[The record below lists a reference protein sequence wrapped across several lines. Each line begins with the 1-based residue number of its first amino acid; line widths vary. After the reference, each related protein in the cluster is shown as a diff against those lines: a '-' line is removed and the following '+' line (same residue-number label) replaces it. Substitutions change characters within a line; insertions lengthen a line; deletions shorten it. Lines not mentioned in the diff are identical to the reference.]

1 MRETTT
7 QKFSLAKATLLV
19 FAMFIFDNAR
29 ADAQAN
35 FYEGKTIRMI
45 VGFTAGGGYDA
56 YTRTIG
62 RHMGKHIPGNPA
74 IIVENMPGA
83 GSMISANYVF
93 KAAKPDGLT
102 IGHFIGGLFLQQLLA
117 KPGIEFDAAKFQY
130 VGVPGQDNF
139 VIGVAKSTNITDIES
154 WIASKQVVK
163 FGGVASGSGSDDIPN
178 VLKVTLGLPIQLVSG
193 YKGTADVRLAFN
205 SGEVAG
211 LSNSWESTK
220 STWRKELESGD
231 LKLILQATLKP
242 HPEFPKLPMALSYAK
257 TDEAKRLISTVVA
270 RARRNRASLRAAAE
284 HANRAGADRSQSIY
298 GHHERSG
305 FSRRGQE
312 GQSRYQSRRRRRAG
326 TKRQRDFKARAG
338 AGQQAQRNF
347 KVMVFGGPSYWNEVN
362 YPGGATRN

>member
-1 MRETTT
+1 MI
-7 QKFSLAKATLLV
+7 KLLLV
-19 FAMFIFDNAR
+19 LACALGSLLFPQTPAS
-29 ADAQAN
+29 AQGN

-45 VGFTAGGGYDA
+45 VGFTPGGGYDA

-62 RHMGKHIPGNPA
+62 RHLAKHIPGNPA
-74 IIVENMPGA
+74 ILVENMPGA
-83 GSMISANYVF
+83 GSMISANYTF

-102 IGHFIGGLFLQQLLA
+102 IGHFIGGLFLQQLLG

-139 VIGVAKSTNITDIES
+139 VIGVAKSTGITDVDS
-154 WIASKQVVK
+154 WLASKQVVK

-178 VLKVTLGLPIQLVSG
+178 ILKATLGFPIQLVSG

-231 LKLILQATLKP
+231 LKLVLQATLKP

-257 TDEAKRLISTVVA
+257 TDEAKRLISTVA
-270 RARRNRASLRAAAE
+270 RVHGPTVRPYVLPPNTPKDRVEILRKAFMDTMKDPEFLAE
-284 HANRAGADRSQSIY
+284 AKKANLDINP
-298 GHHERSG
+298 E
-305 FSRRGQE
+305 
-312 GQSRYQSRRRRRAG
+312 
-326 TKRQRDFKARAG
+326 D
-338 AGQQAQRNF
+338 
-347 KVMVFGGPSYWNEVN
+347 
-362 YPGGATRN
+362 GATLEQNVKEILKLEPSLVAKLKEFLK

>member
-1 MRETTT
+1 MRERFK
-7 QKFSLAKATLLV
+7 QPSRLAAAVLILLGI
-19 FAMFIFDNAR
+19 FIF
-29 ADAQAN
+29 ADARVNAQTT
-35 FYEGKTIRMI
+35 FYDGKAIRMI
-45 VGFTAGGGYDA
+45 VGFTPGGGYDA

-117 KPGIEFDAAKFQY
+117 KPGIEFDAAKFHY
-130 VGVPGQDNF
+130 VGVPAQDNF
-139 VIGVAKSTNITDIES
+139 VIGIAKSTGIADVES
-154 WIASKQVVK
+154 WLASKQVVK

-220 STWRKELESGD
+220 STWRKELETGE
-231 LKLILQATLKP
+231 LKLVLQVTLKP
-242 HPEFPKLPMALSYAK
+242 HPEFLKLPMALNYAK
-257 TDEAKRLISTVVA
+257 TDEAKRLISTVA
-270 RARRNRASLRAAAE
+270 RVHGATVRPYVLPPNTP
-284 HANRAGADRSQSIY
+284 ADRVQIIRKAFMDTMKDPDFLAEAKKANLDINPADGIELEQSVKEILKL
-298 GHHERSG
+298 E
-305 FSRRGQE
+305 
-312 GQSRYQSRRRRRAG
+312 
-326 TKRQRDFKARAG
+326 
-338 AGQQAQRNF
+338 
-347 KVMVFGGPSYWNEVN
+347 
-362 YPGGATRN
+362 PGLVAKLKEILK